1 MHTVYFCRLVEEV
14 FEGGLNL
21 GDHLGGGHGTTAPHE
36 SETVTLTSQGARGI
50 GSSDRRPV
58 TPEKF
63 TARQRKKY
71 MNLSYSTIRA
81 GPSTIENN

>member
-21 GDHLGGGHGTTAPHE
+21 GDHLSGGHGTTAPHE
-36 SETVTLTSQGARGI
+36 GETVTLTSQGARGV

-63 TARQRKKY
+63 TARQRK
-71 MNLSYSTIRA
+71 NIC
-81 GPSTIENN
+81 IEFMKNHEGETVTLAS